1 MRKFTQIHVYFFSW
15 ADLKDYFRQ
24 AGEVTYT
31 DAHQR
36 MGKNRGEVCF
46 ETREGLVKAKE
57 KFDGNEINGRAIKLT
72 ITVILYSSFFC

>member
-1 MRKFTQIHVYFFSW
+1 MNFSHKVGKFIRDIFFSW

-46 ETREGLVKAKE
+46 ETREGLLKAKD
-57 KFDGNEINGRAIKLT
+57 KFDGNEINGRTIRLT
-72 ITVILYSSFFC
+72 ITVSRCC